1 MGFIYK
7 NEEKIFKIIMYCMQP
22 VIRIE
27 EGYILHAILARG
39 WVGGPSNPAFFC
51 KNRMQ
56 CKTGEALDTVL
67 RRYRGGINLLLGK
80 EIDTIDFN
88 IVAGFLQTLGFAT
101 KIWFIIH
108 IAF

>member
-1 MGFIYK
+1 
-7 NEEKIFKIIMYCMQP
+7 MQP

-39 WVGGPSNPAFFC
+39 LVGGPSNPAIFC

-67 RRYRGGINLLLGK
+67 RRYRGGINLLLGFEPK
-80 EIDTIDFN
+80 MGVN
-88 IVAGFLQTLGFAT
+88 CYVVT
-101 KIWFIIH
+101 KKITPIFT
-108 IAF
+108 